1 MTINYGRWK
10 NLGDCIFMCFFQK
23 EGIKIIRVW
32 VLVFLCACLGA
43 PPVWACVT
51 PEQRNTIVCRDIY
64 VQPVTTSGGYTS
76 VPGSTWN
83 GGSQTTVGSTS
94 HYGTGEYYAN
104 APCPQEQRG
113 IPPAVISR
121 SEILRVEADELVGRL
136 DELKTQLKSI
146 KENTDY
152 TKCENAVNKVIREV
166 CGIQRSGD
174 YDESAGED
182 GVDFYEI
189 HMISDGAISLYNKA
203 PQYLRT
209 YKLVSESFGWEE
221 QGFMQTAVATEKSS
235 VSSPNSGR
243 FPAEADG
250 DGNGNGDGTGD
261 GNGNG
266 NGSGNGN
273 GDGNGVHI
281 HGDLSCEDFA
291 CENGYIDH
299 KICFQPQLKVSRKI
313 KETCKK
319 CLNPRHR
326 PPKGIYPSDFK
337 RAYHLQQE
345 IAVLEKQVAFARG
358 KAACVDRHVDGPLSE
373 GRHPD
378 SRAYRKCIRT
388 VDPQAT
394 SAEYCLFCNL
404 SGQTVAPKKP
414 GFKEIL
420 PALLTTGVWA
430 GLGIYAHKQSKK
442 ISQGNWEAGYPTD
455 DRHSWKAANYL
466 LGGLPMVINSWQ
478 STGAFGCAPTS
489 VNGQG
494 HLATNAVGN
503 FSMNNNFNG
512 SPNVQVNGANGYPP
526 HLIWPFNP
534 AAYSGSFSQGTHVG
548 SWDPALNGHNN
559 PAVLQE
565 QIRRQEA
572 ELQFSLRQNQE
583 RMAALGRLQSIQT
596 QMNQLSQQSAMLNGQ
611 LGSLNSQYQSVYS
624 SIGGAGSSNY
634 GPYPGASSNG
644 SALGNIRVGWDM
656 SGWGGVGSHL
666 GAGNNYPPQGP
677 YRPGPEYN
685 RPPYNRGPSNGG
697 PRPGRS
703 YDDDGLGLGLP
714 PPGVNR

>member
-1 MTINYGRWK
+1 MEKFRKLY
-10 NLGDCIFMCFFQK
+10 LYAFFQK
-23 EGIKIIRVW
+23 EGIKMIRVW

-43 PPVWACVT
+43 PPAWACVT
-51 PEQRNTIVCRDIY
+51 PEQRRTIVCRDIY
-64 VQPVTTSGGYTS
+64 TRPVNTSGGYAP
-76 VPGSTWN
+76 VPGSIPT
-83 GGSQTTVGSTS
+83 GGSQTGVSATG

-121 SEILRVEADELVGRL
+121 SEILRVEADELGGRL
-136 DELKTQLKSI
+136 DELKAQLKSI

-152 TKCENAVNKVIREV
+152 IKCENAVNKVIREV
-166 CGIQRSGD
+166 CGIHQKGDD
-174 YDESAGED
+174 YDELNGED

-189 HMISDGAISLYNKA
+189 HMISDGVISLYNKA

-209 YKLVSESFGWEE
+209 YKLVSESFGWEK

-235 VSSPNSGR
+235 VSSTNSGR
-243 FPAEADG
+243 FPAAD
-250 DGNGNGDGTGD
+250 
-261 GNGNG
+261 
-266 NGSGNGN
+266 
-273 GDGNGVHI
+273 
-281 HGDLSCEDFA
+281 GDLSCEDFA

-373 GRHPD
+373 GRHPN
-378 SRAYRKCIRT
+378 SRAYRRCIIT

-414 GFKEIL
+414 GFKEML
-420 PALLTTGVWA
+420 PAILKTGIWA
-430 GLGIYAHKQSKK
+430 GLGIYAHNQSKK
-442 ISQGNWEAGYPTD
+442 ISRGNWEAGYPTD
-455 DRHSWKAANYL
+455 DRHSWKTANYL

-503 FSMNNNFNG
+503 FSMNNKFNG

-526 HLIWPFNP
+526 DLIWPYNP
-534 AAYSGSFSQGTHVG
+534 AAYSGSFNQSTHVG
-548 SWDPALNGHNN
+548 SWDPALNRYNN

-565 QIRRQEA
+565 QIRRQKADLE
-572 ELQFSLRQNQE
+572 FSLRQNRE
-583 RMAALGRLQSIQT
+583 RMAALGQLQSIQA
-596 QMNQLSQQSAMLNGQ
+596 QMNQLSQQGAELNGR
-611 LGSLNSQYQSVYS
+611 LGSLNSQYQSIYG
-624 SIGGAGSSNY
+624 SIRGSGSSNSR
-634 GPYPGASSNG
+634 ASANG
-644 SALGNIRVGWDM
+644 SAFGNIKLNWDLL
-656 SGWGGVGSHL
+656 SDWGGVGS
-666 GAGNNYPPQGP
+666 NDYSPQGP
-677 YRPGPEYN
+677 YRPGSNEY
-685 RPPYNRGPSNGG
+685 RPPYRPNYRDPSNGR
-697 PRPGRS
+697 PRPGRA

-714 PPGVNR
+714 RPGVNR